1 VDLHF
6 LEQARAAGA
15 EYVDR
20 VALEEFDAGGT
31 AVRLSGRRGAERV
44 SVEARRVADA
54 SGPRGFLHRR
64 LGLGE
69 KEFPGLPKAS
79 ALYAHFRG
87 VAPMEEV
94 SPLADDPPYPP
105 DDAALHHVFDG
116 GWIWVLRFSEG
127 IVSAGAMLS
136 PELAREVRAEEGE
149 PAWRRLIAMFPAIQR
164 QFRRAEPLFP
174 FRYSAKAA
182 FRTDAAS
189 GPGWW
194 MLPSAAAFVDPLLS
208 TGIPLTLLG
217 VARAGEALEETD
229 DAGLGARLA
238 ALGERTLDEVD
249 AAAAL
254 VAALWKRFDDFPAFC
269 AATMLYFASASFGEA
284 SCRLGRD
291 ALPGFLGSDRPSLRG
306 AISRSLDGAGNAPG
320 FADRIRRA
328 IEPWNVAG
336 LMDPS
341 RRNWYPVVA
350 ADLRAAADKLGAS
363 SVEIER
369 LLARSGF
376 GGGIILPE

>member
-1 VDLHF
+1 
-6 LEQARAAGA
+6 
-15 EYVDR
+15 
-20 VALEEFDAGGT
+20 
-31 AVRLSGRRGAERV
+31 
-44 SVEARRVADA
+44 
-54 SGPRGFLHRR
+54 
-64 LGLGE
+64 
-69 KEFPGLPKAS
+69 
-79 ALYAHFRG
+79 
-87 VAPMEEV
+87 
-94 SPLADDPPYPP
+94 
-105 DDAALHHVFDG
+105 
-116 GWIWVLRFSEG
+116 
-127 IVSAGAMLS
+127 
-136 PELAREVRAEEGE
+136 
-149 PAWRRLIAMFPAIQR
+149 MFPAIAR

-174 FRYSAKAA
+174 FRHSANAA
-182 FRTDAAS
+182 FRTASAS
-189 GPGWW
+189 GRRWW

-217 VARAGEALEETD
+217 VARAGAALEEAGD
-229 DAGLGARLA
+229 DAAFEARLA
-238 ALGERTLDEVD
+238 ALAARTLDEAD

-254 VAALWKRFDDFPAFC
+254 VAALWRTFDDFPAFC
-269 AATMLYFASASFGEA
+269 AATMLYFAAASFGEA

-291 ALPGFLGSDRPSLRG
+291 GLPGFLGSDRPALRE
-306 AISRSLDGAGNAPG
+306 AIARSLDGADDASG